1 MNTDSPNAGP
11 GPRHE
16 EHRLSGEELLQKVRE
31 LVHEGSVRHL
41 ILKDEHGRT
50 LIEVPLALG
59 VVGALIAPVWAALGA
74 LAALMSHVTLVVVRE
89 PEGPRDGPQP
99 PE

>member
-1 MNTDSPNAGP
+1 MNPETESRPP
-11 GPRHE
+11 HE
-16 EHRLSGEELLQKVRE
+16 EHCLTGEQLLQKVRE

-41 ILKDEHGRT
+41 ILKDEHDRT
-50 LIEVPLALG
+50 LLEVPLALG

-74 LAALMSHVTLVVVRE
+74 MAALVTHVTLVVVRDPEE
-89 PEGPRDGPQP
+89 PDDVSAN

>member
-1 MNTDSPNAGP
+1 MSTDSSSAGP

-31 LVHEGSVRHL
+31 LVHEGRVRHL
-41 ILKDEHGRT
+41 ILKDEQGRT

-74 LAALMSHVTLVVVRE
+74 VAALVSHVTLVVVRE
-89 PEGPRDGPQP
+89 PDEPGDGSQSS
-99 PE
+99 E